1 MLAIG
6 VLGELE
12 LELDGRRLDPPTRQS
27 GRLLLGYL
35 ALAPGVHARAD
46 LAALLWPDI
55 LESSARASLRSAI
68 AAVRRTLGDESDR
81 YLISS
86 TDALGLADASQG
98 AVVDRQQFE
107 ALVGKGRLEAA
118 LELCRGPLLQG
129 LDAEWVRAAR
139 AEHLDRL
146 ADVLGQLARQ
156 AEEAGSLKRAIR
168 YTRRQVALSPLAEPP
183 NRELIRR
190 LTAAGDRASAL
201 IVYGEL
207 AERFRRELQAVPSLA
222 TREMAEQ
229 ARKGDSAMGS
239 IRIPLPASLETPL
252 SEPFVGR
259 RPELEILRRAFDR
272 ARAGE

>member
-12 LELDGRRLDPPTRQS
+12 LELDGRRLDSPTRQS

-46 LAALLWPDI
+46 LAALLWPNI

-68 AAVRRTLGDESDR
+68 AAVRRALGDDSDR

-86 TDALGLADASQG
+86 AEALALAGASQG
-98 AVVDRQQFE
+98 VLVDHEQFE
-107 ALVGKGRLEAA
+107 ALVDEGRLHAA

-129 LDAEWVRAAR
+129 LDAEWVRLAR
-139 AEHLDRL
+139 TEHVDRL
-146 ADVLGQLARQ
+146 SDVLGRLARE
-156 AEEAGSLKRAIR
+156 AEDAGSLEQAIR

-183 NRELIRR
+183 NRELMRR
-190 LTAAGDRASAL
+190 LAAAGDRASAL
-201 IVYGEL
+201 IVYGDL
-207 AERFRRELQAVPSLA
+207 ADRFRRELQTVPSLA
-222 TREMAEQ
+222 TREAAEQ
-229 ARKGDSAMGS
+229 ARKGVAATRSTP
-239 IRIPLPASLETPL
+239 IPLAASLGTLL

-259 RPELEILRRAFDR
+259 RAELEILRRAFD
-272 ARAGE
+272 